1 MANNQDIS
9 TEEDVLNDLSLFD
22 RARVDVDADV
32 RKVKGSLTT
41 EKLRANERGSICLCH
56 TQSPCRGGR
65 E

>member
-41 EKLRANERGSICLCH
+41 EKLLYRSTGVELREMILSAER
-56 TQSPCRGGR
+56 
-65 E
+65 